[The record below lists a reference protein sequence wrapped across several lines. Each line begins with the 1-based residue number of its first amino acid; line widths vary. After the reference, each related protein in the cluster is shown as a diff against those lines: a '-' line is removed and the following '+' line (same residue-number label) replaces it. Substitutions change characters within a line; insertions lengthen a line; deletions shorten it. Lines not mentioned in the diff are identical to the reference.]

1 MTSRTCKQ
9 STVRRWIGPSGIA
22 LLATLSGL
30 PPYAQADQTSS
41 LEVNMTT
48 DKARYAPGEPVTFQ
62 VSITNPGSQVVSGDV
77 YILIHH
83 LNQPVMV
90 LPGQRVS
97 VAVESSR
104 NVTVTWRPPTSDYQG
119 YLAQGFVQSGKTV
132 ESPVVETAVDVSST
146 WNKFPRYGFVS
157 EYPEMTSTEMS
168 GELNE
173 LKAYHID
180 GLQFYDWQWKHDVPL
195 AGSVLH
201 PANSWLDIAG
211 RTNYRQT
218 VLGLIQTGHQLGMES
233 FNYNLLYGAWAGY
246 QTDGSGARPAWGL
259 YSDMGGNLQ
268 DSINMPGGWGT
279 TAIDVFNPANSAWR
293 QYILGQEAKVFKVY
307 PFDGW
312 QVDQLG
318 DQGAVFDA
326 KGNPVDLEATFAPF
340 LNDAV
345 ATLHKQVIFN
355 DVGGYGLSS
364 VVPHS
369 RESVA
374 YVEAWPSSGQ
384 VTLDDLHNTIDE
396 IDSLGTKSPVLAA
409 YLDSEYANSFSS
421 QNQGYFNEPGVLLAD
436 ATIFAS
442 GGDHIELGDNLQ
454 MLNAPYFPNHNLVMD
469 SNLQSHLLS
478 YYNFMVAYENLLRG
492 SLKNTAHALVLKG
505 ITTSQDGSAR
515 TVWAFSKSSQR
526 YDVLQLINL
535 MGENDT
541 SWQDAGATQPAP
553 TTLHEVSAKYYVGQ
567 EPVKGVF
574 LASPDW
580 NGGASQAL
588 RYSTGHDSKGNFIQF
603 TLPSL
608 QYWDMV
614 YLLK

>member
-1 MTSRTCKQ
+1 MRP
-9 STVRRWIGPSGIA
+9 RW
-22 LLATLSGL
+22 
-30 PPYAQADQTSS
+30 QDD
-41 LEVNMTT
+41 E
-48 DKARYAPGEPVTFQ
+48 
-62 VSITNPGSQVVSGDV
+62 
-77 YILIHH
+77 
-83 LNQPVMV
+83 
-90 LPGQRVS
+90 
-97 VAVESSR
+97 
-104 NVTVTWRPPTSDYQG
+104 G
-119 YLAQGFVQSGKTV
+119 YLVQGFVQSGSTV
-132 ESPVVETAVDVSST
+132 ESSIGQTAVDVSSQWT
-146 WNKFPRYGFVS
+146 KFPRYGFVS
-157 EYPEMTSTEMS
+157 EYPQMSNTDMTN
-168 GELNE
+168 ELNE
-173 LKAYHID
+173 LNAFHID

-195 AGSVLH
+195 AGSVSH

-218 VLGLIQTGHQLGMES
+218 VLDLIQTGHQLGMES

-246 QTDGSGARPAWGL
+246 QTDGSGIKPAWGL

-268 DSINMPGGWGT
+268 VSVNMPSGWST
-279 TAIDVFNPANSAWR
+279 TAIDVFNPSNPAWR
-293 QYILGQEAKVFKVY
+293 QYILGQEAKVFKIY

-318 DQGAVFDA
+318 NQGTVFDA
-326 KGNPVDLEATFAPF
+326 KGNPVDVETSFAPF

-364 VVPHS
+364 VVPDS

-384 VTLDDLHNTIDE
+384 VTLDDLQNTIDN
-396 IDSLGTKSPVLAA
+396 IDSLGKKSPVLAA
-409 YLDSEYANSFSS
+409 YLNSDYANSFSS
-421 QNQGYFNEPGVLLAD
+421 QNPGYFNEPGVLLAD

-469 SNLQSHLLS
+469 NSLPGRLLS

-492 SLKNTAHALVLKG
+492 SLKHTAHAVVLKG
-505 ITTSQDGSAR
+505 ITTSPDGSAR
-515 TVWAFSKSSQR
+515 TVWAFSKANQR

-535 MGENDT
+535 MKVSDT
-541 SWQDAGATQPAP
+541 FWQDADGTQPAP
-553 TTLHEVSAKYYVGQ
+553 KTLHQVSAKYYVGQ
-567 EPVKGVF
+567 EQVKGVF
-574 LASPDW
+574 LASPDE

-588 RYSTGHDSKGNFIQF
+588 RYSTGHDSKGKFIQF

-608 QYWDMV
+608 HYWDMV
-614 YLLK
+614 YLVK